1 MTPAEYYDKFLY
13 PVDFLSQASVSTN
26 ETDALSQ
33 IREVYPGAQT
43 VSYMSPG
50 AVDWKELTLIFTQT
64 DSSFTLEGILYRDTS
79 MS

>member
-33 IREVYPGAQT
+33 IREVYPCLLYTSIAAGATAHMRGMGGKRQNT
-43 VSYMSPG
+43 G
-50 AVDWKELTLIFTQT
+50 L
-64 DSSFTLEGILYRDTS
+64 
-79 MS
+79 